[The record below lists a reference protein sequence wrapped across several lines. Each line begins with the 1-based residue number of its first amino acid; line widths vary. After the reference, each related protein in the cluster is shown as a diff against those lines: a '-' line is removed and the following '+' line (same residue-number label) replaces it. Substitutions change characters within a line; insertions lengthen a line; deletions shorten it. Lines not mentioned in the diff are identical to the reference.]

1 MRLADFP
8 LLLPE
13 IFDVTVEPLT
23 VANWNTNSEVQL
35 WFDGSMFWLAQ
46 DGAPVAVM
54 PQSPGL
60 TDRLGRKELL
70 WLLRSVR
77 GHTAHLQCA
86 EPADAMQLD
95 TPLEICVD
103 ERIAEQLHRA
113 QNIDRFDVAA
123 AIRWCQSAFL
133 IEGRPQRLAAV
144 RFDSATPG
152 EWQIAGNM
160 WRADLY
166 RNSDGKVMI
175 KRIARSAH
183 EPDSWTLVAGSIGFT
198 DMSVAT
204 QLMSESQQ
212 AMLRQAVKTNG
223 DYVELWKKYSDREW
237 QRSLRQAGSLGVL
250 QYKKSEEASDEGGVY
265 RFFVDHEEL
274 AKFESAW
281 HHLEGDGSLALEAH
295 GSRPDWHS
303 TQYQNLTGTDN
314 NRRFRGRPRFLPGAV
329 LIEADRSAPPE
340 EGFLYLSLTGDRTVQ
355 ERRQKALH
363 SISTQA
369 RSLKLRYILQG
380 VNVPAARTA
389 RYEPMTPS
397 ARACFKHGRATES
410 QEAAIRTALET
421 PDIALIIG
429 PPGTGKTQV
438 IAALSRR
445 LAEIGGEG
453 GAQHQVLITSFQHDA
468 VENAL
473 DRTRVFDLPPVK
485 VGASRKGEGADP
497 VARWCA
503 QKYDVLGEMLDQ
515 REALEPHV
523 GLLNSLHLKLAT
535 LRHAQL
541 DPGERASLLR
551 DAAQLLQ
558 DLANTHRIRLPRAL
572 QDSWQDYL
580 AQVPLATA
588 SPPLHTGR
596 LRAQALKRVRAL
608 RITSEGFADDGAER
622 AAAANV
628 ALLACGAAV
637 AAQDF
642 SALLELEGKQALDQ
656 AEAEQAALL
665 RERLVDLFRRDY
677 RPAAIRHRLDAE
689 GQRLISTIE
698 EALADKLKSSRL
710 GISGVLARYR
720 DAFINQP
727 VRTRET
733 VRTYAMVV
741 GATCQQSASVEM
753 ASLKTLGG
761 IDDAGI
767 VFNTVIIDEAARANP
782 LDLFIPMSM
791 AGRRVILVGD
801 HRQLPHLL
809 EPEVEDELAEVHD
822 LDGAQR
828 KAFKES
834 LFERLWRQLKERSD
848 QDSFPRVVM
857 LDTQFRM
864 HPILGKL
871 VSEQFYEKEGLP
883 KLKPGRDESA
893 FLDTIPG
900 YEGKVCGWLDVPLR
914 RGQEDRRGS
923 SRIRIAEAQRVAA
936 EVKRLLDAGGPD
948 LSIGVITFYSAQR
961 DVIFEELAQ
970 LGVTER
976 DAETRAWQVSAPWN
990 GVTTSGDEKLRI
1002 GTVDAFQGKEFDVV
1016 ILSVV
1021 RANARLLAGADEPA
1035 AYEKAANGKFGHLR
1049 LSNRMNVAMS
1059 RQRSLLI
1066 AVGDR
1071 AMACGI
1077 EATAAVPALAA
1088 FMTLCEG
1095 EHGVVR

>member
-1 MRLADFP
+1 MKLADFP
-8 LLLPE
+8 LLHSE
-13 IFDVTVEPLT
+13 IFTVTIERT
-23 VANWNTNSEVQL
+23 SVAAWDMNSEVRF
-35 WFDGSMFWLAQ
+35 WSDGGIFWLAQ
-46 DGAPVAVM
+46 DGAPITVI
-54 PQSPGL
+54 PKSPGL
-60 TDRLGRKELL
+60 VDRLDRKELL

-77 GHTAHLQCA
+77 GDTAYLQCA
-86 EPADAMQLD
+86 EPADSMRLD
-95 TPLEICVD
+95 MPLELCVD
-103 ERIAEQLHRA
+103 ERIAEQLFRDKI
-113 QNIDRFDVAA
+113 IDRTDVAL
-123 AIRWCQSAFL
+123 AIKWCESVLL

-144 RFDSATPG
+144 RFDSVTPG
-152 EWQIAGNM
+152 EWQVAGNM
-160 WRADLY
+160 WRADLQ
-166 RNSDGKVMI
+166 RNGEGKVLI
-175 KRIARSAH
+175 RRIGRSAQ
-183 EPDSWTLVAGSIGFT
+183 EPGSWTLVEGSIRFANV
-198 DMSVAT
+198 SVAT
-204 QLMSESQQ
+204 QLMSEGQQ
-212 AMLRQAVKTNG
+212 ALLRQAVENNG
-223 DYVELWKKYSDREW
+223 DYVDLWKKYSDREW
-237 QRSLRQAGSLGVL
+237 QRSLRQAGLLGVL
-250 QYKKSEEASDEGGVY
+250 QYKKCEEASHEGGSY
-265 RFFVDHEEL
+265 RFFVDSEEL
-274 AKFESAW
+274 AKFGKVWLE
-281 HHLEGDGSLALEAH
+281 LEGDGSLALEAH

-303 TQYQNLTGTDN
+303 TQYQNLTGTAN
-314 NRRFRGRPRFLPGAV
+314 NRRFRGRPRFERSAV
-329 LIEADRSAPPE
+329 LIEADRGAPPE

-363 SISTQA
+363 SIGTQA

-380 VNVPAARTA
+380 VNVPASRTA
-389 RYEPMTPS
+389 RHEPMTAS
-397 ARACFKHGRATES
+397 ARDCFKHGRATEN

-421 PDIALIIG
+421 PDVALIIG

-473 DRTRVFDLPPVK
+473 DRTRVFDLPPIK
-485 VGASRKGEGADP
+485 VGSSRHGEGADP
-497 VARWCA
+497 VQRWCA
-503 QKYDVLGEMLDQ
+503 QKYDALGKTLDE
-515 REALEPHV
+515 RESRESHV
-523 GLLNSLHLKLAT
+523 GLLNTLHRNLAI

-551 DAAQLLQ
+551 NVAQVLQ
-558 DLANTHRIRLPRAL
+558 ELEQSHRIRLPRGL
-572 QDSWQDYL
+572 QDEWQDYL
-580 AQVPLATA
+580 ARIPLA
-588 SPPLHTGR
+588 SGQLQVRTGR
-596 LRAQALKRVRAL
+596 LRAQALKRVRAI
-608 RITSEGFADDGAER
+608 RVTPVGFADDGPER
-622 AAAANV
+622 AAAANI
-628 ALLACGAAV
+628 ALLACGATV
-637 AAQDF
+637 AAQD
-642 SALLELEGKQALDQ
+642 LLDLAGLEGKPALDAADA
-656 AEAEQAALL
+656 AEAAGL
-665 RERLVDLFRRDY
+665 RERLVDLFRTDY
-677 RPAAIRHRLDAE
+677 RPAAIHHRLDAV
-689 GQRLISTIE
+689 GQRLIGAIE
-698 EALADKLKSSRL
+698 DALAERLKTSRL
-710 GISGVLARYR
+710 GVSGVLARYR
-720 DAFINQP
+720 DAFINHP
-727 VRTRET
+727 VRTREA

-761 IDDAGI
+761 IGDAGI

-809 EPEVEDELAEVHD
+809 EPEVEEEVAEVHD

-883 KLKPGRDESA
+883 ELKPGRDASA
-893 FLDTIPG
+893 FLDNIPG

-914 RGQEDRRGS
+914 WGQEARRGS
-923 SRIRIAEAQRVAA
+923 SRIRAAEAQGVAG
-936 EVKRLLDAGGPD
+936 EVKRLLEAGGPD

-961 DVIFEELAQ
+961 DLIFEELAQ

-976 DAETRAWQVSAPWN
+976 DSETGAWQASAPWN
-990 GVTTSGDEKLRI
+990 SVTASGDEKLRI

-1016 ILSVV
+1016 LLSVV
-1021 RANARLLAGADEPA
+1021 RSNTRPLSTGDEA
-1035 AYEKAANGKFGHLR
+1035 AVYEKAANGKFGHLR

-1071 AMACGI
+1071 AMATGAD
-1077 EATAAVPALAA
+1077 ATKAVPALAA
-1088 FMTLCEG
+1088 FMALCEG
-1095 EHGVVR
+1095 GHGVVR